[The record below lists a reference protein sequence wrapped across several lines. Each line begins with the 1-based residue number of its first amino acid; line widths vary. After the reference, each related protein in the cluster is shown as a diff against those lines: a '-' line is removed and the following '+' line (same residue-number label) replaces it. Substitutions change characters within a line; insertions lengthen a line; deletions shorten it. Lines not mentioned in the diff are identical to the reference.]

1 MEQAIE
7 LVVVTTVVLAT
18 CYSVYCVGVAASL
31 YFDNPQSKPFDKDDV
46 RYTDGDNT

>member
-7 LVVVTTVVLAT
+7 LVIVTLVLVAT
-18 CYSVYCVGVAASL
+18 SYSLYTAGAAVSL
-31 YFDNPQSKPFDKDDV
+31 YFDITRSKPFDKDDV